1 MKQLKLTAIIC
12 LLFSTSLF
20 FTSCKKEDHTKYTI
34 TAAPVNFSQ
43 IALPAGVVIPPSA
56 ATGTLTGVYT
66 PFDKTFNYTVSWS
79 GLSGNAAS
87 IHIHGLADSG
97 YIALPAPLGPYANGI
112 VQLFT
117 SGFPKTSTGS
127 FTGSLYIDGNTI
139 REENLLS
146 GKFFIDV
153 HSVTVPY
160 VNTGEIRGQIKFD
173 K

>member
-1 MKQLKLTAIIC
+1 MKQLTLTAIIC
-12 LLFSTSLF
+12 LLFSTSLI

-34 TAAPVNFSQ
+34 TEAPVNFSQ
-43 IALPAGVVIPPSA
+43 IALPAGVVIPPSP
-56 ATGTLTGVYT
+56 ATGTLNGVYT

-79 GLSGNAAS
+79 GLSGNASA

-117 SGFPKTSTGS
+117 SMSKTTSGS
-127 FTGSLYIDGNTI
+127 FTGSLYIDGYTI
-139 REENLLS
+139 KEENLLS
-146 GKFFIDV
+146 GKFFIDI

-160 VNTGEIRGQIKFD
+160 VNTGEIRGQIVFD